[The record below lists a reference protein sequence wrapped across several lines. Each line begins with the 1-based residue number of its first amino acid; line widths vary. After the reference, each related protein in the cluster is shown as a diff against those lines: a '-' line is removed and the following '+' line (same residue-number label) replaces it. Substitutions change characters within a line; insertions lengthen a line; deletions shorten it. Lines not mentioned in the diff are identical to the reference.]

1 VPATVTEQG
10 IYWDPYDRELLA
22 DPYPALRR
30 LRDEAPLYYN
40 EAYDF
45 YAVTRFDDVL
55 RAFGDNERFLNCRG
69 TNLDMVQSG
78 RTMPSGTLVGEDAP
92 SHGIHRRLLSRV
104 FTPKAMLA
112 IEPEVRAFC
121 AQRLDQLAGR
131 DGFDGFDVAADFAEY
146 VPMRVFGMLLG
157 ISEAD
162 QERVV
167 AYVEERMN
175 AGGGGPKTYE
185 EGFLSGEFYA
195 EFVDHALANPGDD
208 LITRLVTTEFTD
220 DLGVERTLTRSEAL
234 TYLMVLAGAGNHTTK
249 MLITW
254 AAKVLGEHPDARR
267 ELVADPSLIP
277 NAIEELL
284 RFEPSSTQAA
294 RWVATDVEIH
304 GQTVPAGS
312 ALLCVVGSANRDE
325 RVFDDPD
332 TFDVHR
338 RIGRHLT
345 FGYGPHFCLG
355 ASLARLEGR
364 VALEE
369 LLKRFP
375 DWELDMAAAE
385 LGNSTGVRGY
395 ASLPITVP

>member
-1 VPATVTEQG
+1 VSVTATEQG

-22 DPYPALRR
+22 DPYPMFRR
-30 LRDEAPLYYN
+30 IRNEAPLYYN
-40 EAYDF
+40 EAWDF
-45 YAVTRFDDVL
+45 YAVTRFEDVL
-55 RAFGDNERFLNCRG
+55 AAFGDNERLLNCRG

-78 RTMPSGTLVGEDAP
+78 REMPRGTLVGEDEP
-92 SHGIHRRLLSRV
+92 SHGIHRQLLSRV

-121 AQRLDQLAGR
+121 AQRLDELAGR
-131 DGFDGFDVAADFAEY
+131 DRFDVATDFAQY

-157 ISEAD
+157 ISEKD

-175 AGGGGPKTYE
+175 AGGGGPKSYE

-195 EFVDHALANPGDD
+195 EFVDHAEANPGDD
-208 LITRLVTTEFTD
+208 LITRLIATEFTD
-220 DLGVERTLTRSEAL
+220 EHGVRRTLTRSEAL

-254 AAKVLGEHPDARR
+254 SAKVLGDHPAARR
-267 ELVADPSLIP
+267 ELVADASLVP

-284 RFEPSSTQAA
+284 RYEPSSTQAA

-312 ALLCVVGSANRDE
+312 ALLCVVGSSGCSTTPTPSTSTDGSAATSPSPTAR
-325 RVFDDPD
+325 
-332 TFDVHR
+332 TS
-338 RIGRHLT
+338 
-345 FGYGPHFCLG
+345 
-355 ASLARLEGR
+355 ASAPPWPVWRAGSPSR
-364 VALEE
+364 
-369 LLKRFP
+369 
-375 DWELDMAAAE
+375 
-385 LGNSTGVRGY
+385 SC
-395 ASLPITVP
+395 